1 MKPITSNLEVDLQQE
16 EQTVQLTPDKS
27 SYLERIHALPAE
39 DQAFMDGYLFAKVTE
54 AAKQRGA

>member
-1 MKPITSNLEVDLQQE
+1 MKELLINNEPEQQQE